1 MLRVD
6 SVGGIIVLVVLM
18 VAASAAA
25 DILEGAEIKEVA
37 KCQKGFAVA
46 GANFAKR
53 VIRANLKCTTAISLC
68 QVQCEF
74 GVFGPPCSA
83 NPPPCCDPDDLG
95 SNATFAA
102 CMGRA
107 DGTCMRQAANIDNWE
122 ASKQINI
129 VNACSL
135 VTTEE
140 LCGAETPGLN
150 FRVLATGCAE
160 LNPGFTC
167 SLWDVIDCVGGPLER
182 QLADQITALL
192 DPRAG
197 DAISML
203 GLEDRFP
210 GIPRERKVRDTVAAG
225 TLDVWAVD
233 GLAGEEF
240 SVRVDTRNDDGDG
253 TTGLQPLLSLLDRDG
268 ETRVDDTKIL
278 EEACPVAS
286 TCGGTCPL
294 FTRRLP
300 FSGTFYISVGAQDGV
315 GCTGGKY
322 KLVVRSPRGSRPTLV
337 ADDVPPGTF
346 EP

>member
-1 MLRVD
+1 MVRVS
-6 SVGGIIVLVVLM
+6 SVASIIGMVVLM
-18 VAASAAA
+18 GAASAAA
-25 DILEGAEIKEVA
+25 DIKEVA
-37 KCQKGFAVA
+37 KCQKEFAVA

-53 VIRANLKCTTAISLC
+53 VIKANLKCTTGISLC
-68 QVQCEF
+68 QIQCEL
-74 GVFGPPCSA
+74 GVFGPPCSTD
-83 NPPPCCDPDDLG
+83 PPPCCDPDDVG
-95 SNATFAA
+95 SNATFGA
-102 CMGRA
+102 CMAKA
-107 DGTCMRQAANIDNWE
+107 DETCIRQAGNIDNWE
-122 ASKQINI
+122 IQKQVAII
-129 VNACSL
+129 NACNR

-150 FRVLATGCAE
+150 YKVLAAGCAE
-160 LNPGFTC
+160 INPGFTC
-167 SLWDVIDCVGGPLER
+167 SLWDLIDCVGGPLER

-192 DPRAG
+192 DARAG
-197 DAISML
+197 DAISVL

-210 GIPRERKVRDTVAAG
+210 GIPRERKVRDAAG
-225 TLDVWAVD
+225 AGKVDVWAID

-253 TTGLQPLLSLLDRDG
+253 TTGLQPVLSLLDRDG
-268 ETRVDDTKIL
+268 QTPVDDTKMR
-278 EEACPVAS
+278 EAVCPVTS
-286 TCGGTCPL
+286 TCGDTCPL

-300 FSGTFYISVGAQDGV
+300 FSGRFYITVGAQDRL

>member
-1 MLRVD
+1 MLRVN
-6 SVGGIIVLVVLM
+6 SVGTIIVLLVLM
-18 VAASAAA
+18 VAVSAVAN
-25 DILEGAEIKEVA
+25 IKEVA
-37 KCQKGFAVA
+37 KCQKQFAVA

-53 VIRANLKCTTAISLC
+53 VIRANLKCTTGISVC
-68 QVQCEF
+68 QIQCEL

-107 DGTCMRQAANIDNWE
+107 DGTCMRQAGNIDNWE
-122 ASKQINI
+122 ASKQISI
-129 VNACSL
+129 VDACSR

-150 FRVLATGCAE
+150 FRVVATGCAE

-197 DAISML
+197 DAISVL

-210 GIPRERKVRDTVAAG
+210 GIPRERKVRGTVGAG
-225 TLDVWAVD
+225 TVDVWAID

-240 SVRVDTRNDDGDG
+240 SVSVDTRIDNGDG
-253 TTGLQPLLSLLDRDG
+253 STGLQPVLSLLDRDG
-268 ETRVDDTKIL
+268 ETRVDDTKIR
-278 EEACPVAS
+278 EEACAVTS

-300 FSGTFYISVGAQDGV
+300 FSGTFYISVGAQDGI